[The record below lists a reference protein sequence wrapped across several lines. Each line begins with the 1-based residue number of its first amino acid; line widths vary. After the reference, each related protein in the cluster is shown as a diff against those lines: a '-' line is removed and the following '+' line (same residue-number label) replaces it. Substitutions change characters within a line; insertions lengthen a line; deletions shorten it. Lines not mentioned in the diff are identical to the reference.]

1 MARDAPAASSEKL
14 WPFGSL
20 RAPLLEL
27 PPMFNALSGRLQKIL
42 GGFRSRARL
51 NAAEIDSGLR
61 EIRIALLEAD
71 VNLKVARGFVARLK
85 DRLAGETV
93 GRALT
98 PAQTIIKLV
107 HEEMVGVLGGEEAA
121 QLAATS
127 YAGRFSPMML
137 VGLQGSGKTTT
148 AGKLALR
155 FKGEGQKPLLV
166 ALDLKR
172 PAAVE
177 QVSIIAEQIGVAAYS
192 GTATTPVE
200 LAREALINARKEGFS
215 PVLLDTAGRLQIDT
229 ELMDELTAVR
239 QLVEPVEVFLVADAM
254 TGQEAVNIARAF
266 NDKVALTGIILSKFD
281 SDTRGGAALSIRETV
296 GVPIRFVG
304 TGEKPDEIEP
314 FFPERWAGRILGMGD
329 VVTLIEK
336 VEESIEEKD
345 AEAIAHRLAK
355 ERFTLEDF
363 MNVMEQTQKM
373 GPLSQML
380 KLLPG
385 FKLNDEQIALGE
397 RELVRVKAIV
407 RSMTPQE
414 RRDPGVLNAG
424 RRRRIAM
431 GSGNT
436 VQDINRF
443 MRQFKEMQ
451 KMMKHLK
458 KGKLP
463 FGKMFGMG

>member
-1 MARDAPAASSEKL
+1 
-14 WPFGSL
+14 
-20 RAPLLEL
+20 
-27 PPMFNALSGRLQKIL
+27 MFNALADRLQKIL

-51 NAAEIDSGLR
+51 NPAEIESGLR

-71 VNLKVARGFVARLK
+71 VNLKVARGFVTRLK
-85 DRLAGETV
+85 DRLIGESV

-107 HEEMVGVLGGEEAA
+107 HEELVAVLGGDEAA
-121 QLAATS
+121 QLAGIS

-155 FKGEGQKPLLV
+155 FKNQGQRPLLV
-166 ALDLKR
+166 GLDLKR
-172 PAAVE
+172 PAAME
-177 QVSIIAEQIGVAAYS
+177 QVSIIAEQVGVAAYS
-192 GTATTPVE
+192 GKASTPVE
-200 LAREALINARKEGFS
+200 LARAALTHGRKEGFS
-215 PVLLDTAGRLQIDT
+215 PVLLDTAGRLQIDE

-239 QLVEPVEVFLVADAM
+239 QVVEPLEVFLVADAM
-254 TGQEAVNIARAF
+254 TGQEAVNIAQTF
-266 NDKVALTGIILSKFD
+266 NEKVALTGVILSKFD

-296 GVPIRFVG
+296 GTPIRFVG
-304 TGEKPDEIEP
+304 TGEKFDAIEP
-314 FFPERWAGRILGMGD
+314 FYPERWAGRILGMGD
-329 VVTLIEK
+329 VVTLVEK
-336 VEESIEEKD
+336 VEESIEEQD
-345 AEAIAHRLAK
+345 AEAIGKRLAK

-373 GPLSQML
+373 GPISQML

-407 RSMTPQE
+407 RSMTPRE
-414 RRDPGVLNAG
+414 RRDPGVLNAS
-424 RRRRIAM
+424 RRRRIAL

-443 MRQFKEMQ
+443 MRQFREMQ
-451 KMMKHLK
+451 KVMKRFK

-463 FGKMFGMG
+463 LGKMFGMG